1 MRPMMA
7 MQPAPRLQIFPRGEG
22 QGREVIYQLMSAVP
36 DCLLSQAWPAPT
48 GGQHAHCLCRR
59 TPCVR

>member
-22 QGREVIYQLMSAVP
+22 QGCEVIYQLMSVVP
-36 DCLLSQAWPAPT
+36 DCLLSQACGVNPYRWTTSIPF
-48 GGQHAHCLCRR
+48 L
-59 TPCVR
+59 